1 MIFSFEE
8 SYREPIE
15 RSFGS
20 IVECKRFLKNLRT
33 AEPLYQTIDYRALTM
48 MICNTKLSISLL
60 SDAISSIKEA
70 FDKIA
75 TALSPCIKN
84 LTETFEDLAETI
96 KKLYPMRDVVSDKE
110 IDIRINHFTK
120 ETRIRIKVNTSP
132 LGNQKTVFHRARD
145 KC

>member
-20 IVECKRFLKNLRT
+20 IVECKRFLRNLRT
-33 AEPLYQTIDYRALTM
+33 ENPLYQTIDYRALVMLVCSTR
-48 MICNTKLSISLL
+48 LSIRLL

-70 FDKIA
+70 FDEIA
-75 TALSPCIKN
+75 VSLTPCIKN
-84 LTETFEDLAETI
+84 LTETFEDLAEI
-96 KKLYPMRDVVSDKE
+96 IGKLYPTRDVIPTKQ
-110 IDIRINHFTK
+110 IDIR
-120 ETRIRIKVNTSP
+120 TRSLHKGDQDKVNTIP
-132 LGNQKTVFHRARD
+132 LGSQKTVFHRARD

>member
-20 IVECKRFLKNLRT
+20 IIECKRFLKNLRT

-48 MICNTKLSISLL
+48 LVCNTKLSIHLL

-84 LTETFEDLAETI
+84 LR
-96 KKLYPMRDVVSDKE
+96 KLYPTRDVIPTKE
-110 IDIRINHFTK
+110 VDIRINYFTK
-120 ETRIRIKVNTSP
+120 EVRIKVNTSP
-132 LGNQKTVFHRARD
+132 LGNQKTAFHRARD

>member
-20 IVECKRFLKNLRT
+20 VVECKRFLINLRT
-33 AEPLYQTIDYRALTM
+33 EEPLYQAIDYRALVM
-48 MICNTKLSISLL
+48 LVCNTKLSICLL
-60 SDAISSIKEA
+60 SDAIGNIKKA
-70 FDKIA
+70 FDEIA
-75 TALSPCIKN
+75 AALTPCIKS

-96 KKLYPMRDVVSDKE
+96 GNLYPTRDVIPTKE
-110 IDIRINHFTK
+110 IDIRIKSLHK
-120 ETRIRIKVNTSP
+120 GDQDKVNTSP
-132 LGNQKTVFHRARD
+132 LGSQKTVFHRARD

>member
-33 AEPLYQTIDYRALTM
+33 AEPLYQTIDYRDLTM
-48 MICNTKLSISLL
+48 LVCNTKSSICLL
-60 SDAISSIKEA
+60 SDAIVNIKEA

-75 TALSPCIKN
+75 NALSPCIKN

-96 KKLYPMRDVVSDKE
+96 RKLYPTRDVVPDKE

-132 LGNQKTVFHRARD
+132 LGNRKTVFHRARD

>member
-1 MIFSFEE
+1 MVFSFEE
-8 SYREPIE
+8 SYRETIE

-20 IVECKRFLKNLRT
+20 IVECKRFLKNLQT
-33 AEPLYQTIDYRALTM
+33 SESLYQTIDYRDLTM
-48 MICNTKLSISLL
+48 LVCNMKLSTYLL

-75 TALSPCIKN
+75 VALTPCIKN
-84 LTETFEDLAETI
+84 LTETFEDLAGTI
-96 KKLYPMRDVVSDKE
+96 RELYPTRDVVPDKE

-120 ETRIRIKVNTSP
+120 EVRIKVNTSP

>member
-20 IVECKRFLKNLRT
+20 IVECKRFLRNLRT
-33 AEPLYQTIDYRALTM
+33 EEPLYQAIDYRALVM
-48 MICNTKLSISLL
+48 LVCNTKLSICLL
-60 SDAISSIKEA
+60 SDTISSIKKA
-70 FDKIA
+70 FDEIA
-75 TALSPCIKN
+75 AVLTPCIKS

-96 KKLYPMRDVVSDKE
+96 GKLYPTRDVIPTKE
-110 IDIRINHFTK
+110 VDIRINRCTK
-120 ETRIRIKVNTSP
+120 EIRIKVNTSP
-132 LGNQKTVFHRARD
+132 LGSQKTVFHRARD

>member
-8 SYREPIE
+8 SYRKPIE

-20 IVECKRFLKNLRT
+20 IVECKRFLKNLQT
-33 AEPLYQTIDYRALTM
+33 SESLYQTIDYRALTM
-48 MICNTKLSISLL
+48 LVCNMKLSTHLL

-75 TALSPCIKN
+75 TALSPCIRN

>member
-8 SYREPIE
+8 SYRKPIE

-20 IVECKRFLKNLRT
+20 IVECKRFLKNLQT
-33 AEPLYQTIDYRALTM
+33 SESLYQTIDYRDLTM
-48 MICNTKLSISLL
+48 LACNMKLSTYLL

-75 TALSPCIKN
+75 VALTPCIKSF
-84 LTETFEDLAETI
+84 TETFEDLAGTI
-96 KKLYPMRDVVSDKE
+96 RELYPTRDVVPTKE
-110 IDIRINHFTK
+110 IDINKSFHK
-120 ETRIRIKVNTSP
+120 ECKNKVNTSP
-132 LGNQKTVFHRARD
+132 LGNQKTVYHRARD

>member
-15 RSFGS
+15 KSFGS

-33 AEPLYQTIDYRALTM
+33 AEPLYQTIDYRYLTM
-48 MICNTKLSISLL
+48 LVCNTKLSIHLL

-70 FDKIA
+70 FDEIA

-96 KKLYPMRDVVSDKE
+96 RKLYPTRDVVPTKE

-120 ETRIRIKVNTSP
+120 ETRIKVNTSP
-132 LGNQKTVFHRARD
+132 LGNQKTVFHKARD

>member
-1 MIFSFEE
+1 MVFSFEE

-20 IVECKRFLKNLRT
+20 IVECKRFLINLQ
-33 AEPLYQTIDYRALTM
+33 ASESLYQTIDYRDLTM
-48 MICNTKLSISLL
+48 LACNTKLSIHLL
-60 SDAISSIKEA
+60 SDATSRIKEA

-84 LTETFEDLAETI
+84 LTETFEDLVETI
-96 KKLYPMRDVVSDKE
+96 RKLYPTRDVVPTKE
-110 IDIRINHFTK
+110 IDINKSFHK
-120 ETRIRIKVNTSP
+120 ECKNKVNTSP
-132 LGNQKTVFHRARD
+132 LGNQKTVYHRARD

>member
-33 AEPLYQTIDYRALTM
+33 SEPLYQTIDYRALTM
-48 MICNTKLSISLL
+48 MICNTKLSIHLL

-75 TALSPCIKN
+75 TALSPCTKN
-84 LTETFEDLAETI
+84 LTETFEDLVETI
-96 KKLYPMRDVVSDKE
+96 RELYPTIYR
-110 IDIRINHFTK
+110 FTK
-120 ETRIRIKVNTSP
+120 ENQVKVNQVKVNTSP

>member
-20 IVECKRFLKNLRT
+20 IVECKRFLRNLRT
-33 AEPLYQTIDYRALTM
+33 SESLYQTIDYKDLTM
-48 MICNTKLSISLL
+48 LVCNTKSSICLL
-60 SDAISSIKEA
+60 SDATSRIKEA

-84 LTETFEDLAETI
+84 LTETFEDLVETI
-96 KKLYPMRDVVSDKE
+96 RKLYPTRDVVPTKE
-110 IDIRINHFTK
+110 IDINKSFHK
-120 ETRIRIKVNTSP
+120 ECKNKVNTSP

>member
-20 IVECKRFLKNLRT
+20 IVECKRFLRNLQ
-33 AEPLYQTIDYRALTM
+33 ASEQLYQTIDYRDLTM
-48 MICNTKLSISLL
+48 LACNTKLSIHLL

-70 FDKIA
+70 FDEI
-75 TALSPCIKN
+75 TAALTPCIKN
-84 LTETFEDLAETI
+84 LTETFEDLAETTR
-96 KKLYPMRDVVSDKE
+96 KLYPTRDVVPDKE
-110 IDIRINHFTK
+110 VDIRTNNCTK
-120 ETRIRIKVNTSP
+120 EIKIKVNTSP
-132 LGNQKTVFHRARD
+132 LGNQKTVFHKARD

>member
-8 SYREPIE
+8 RYREPIE

-20 IVECKRFLKNLRT
+20 IVEYKRFLRNLRT
-33 AEPLYQTIDYRALTM
+33 SEPLYQAIDYKYLTM
-48 MICNTKLSISLL
+48 LACNTKLSISLL
-60 SDAISSIKEA
+60 SNAINSIKEA
-70 FDKIA
+70 FDEIA

-96 KKLYPMRDVVSDKE
+96 RKPYPTRDVVPTKE
-110 IDIRINHFTK
+110 IDIRINRFTN
-120 ETRIRIKVNTSP
+120 EIRIKVNTNP
-132 LGNQKTVFHRARD
+132 LGNQKTAFHRARD